1 MGPYPASWR
10 RKSAVVS
17 AGCLARRRGSRS
29 WTRGLARRILHR
41 RLLAATRSALPAGT
55 GAVDELLERLGDA
68 LGEDVEVGKRVP
80 VAVEPEVQRTI
91 VRGIAD
97 RQCMSPQQRRRR
109 ASLLHALP
117 RGVHQ

>member
-41 RLLAATRSALPAGT
+41 RLLAATRSALPAGA

-68 LGEDVEVGKRVP
+68 LGEDVEVRQRVP
-80 VAVEPEVQRTI
+80 IAVEPEVHRTV
-91 VRGIAD
+91 VRRHAD
-97 RQCMSPQQRRRR
+97 RQSMARQQR
-109 ASLLHALP
+109 
-117 RGVHQ
+117 GTG